1 MTQPLINVESVTVS
15 YHGQVALYDASLTVN
30 KGDFIGI
37 IGENGSGKTTLLTA
51 ILGLTPVQDGVVHI
65 QDDIR
70 IGYVPQYIA
79 RQDYIFP
86 ASAKEVVLMGILSEK
101 TGWKKYSKEDHK
113 RVDELFD
120 MLRISELKNK
130 RIGELSGGQQQR
142 VLLARALINNP
153 EVIILDEPTS
163 ALDKWTEQSFLDL
176 LKKLNQEQQVS
187 IVIVTHDLAS
197 LGEYVKNIIYVN
209 KNILFD
215 GSFRD
220 FCQNEKL
227 SPYFHTHDIKGCDK
241 S

>member
-1 MTQPLINVESVTVS
+1 MNQPQINVESVTVS
-15 YHGQVALYDASLTVN
+15 YHGQVALYDASMTVN

-51 ILGLTPVQDGVVHI
+51 ILGLTPIQDGVVHI
-65 QDDIR
+65 QKDIR
-70 IGYVPQYIA
+70 IGYVPQYIT

-86 ASAKEVVLMGILSEK
+86 ASAKEVVLMGVLSEK
-101 TGWKKYSKEDHK
+101 TGWKRYTKADIK
-113 RVDELFD
+113 RVDVLFD
-120 MLRISELKNK
+120 MLRITELKNK

-142 VLLARALINNP
+142 VLLARALVNNP

-176 LKKLNQEQQVS
+176 LKKINKEQQVS

-227 SPYFHTHDIKGCDK
+227 SPYIHTHDIKGCDK